1 MGLHLALTPLYAR
14 VPKGVRAEGSV
25 PRNDGKNM
33 TLIASLSVAGM
44 GEALLLEGAADA
56 RAFEQILASQFTGG
70 ANGRHGQCEDA
81 SRSARSSGN

>member
-33 TLIASLSVAGM
+33 TLI
-44 GEALLLEGAADA
+44 LEGAADA